1 MICQL
6 PSRLSSGGPYAR
18 PPPPRG
24 QGSLVHSLLSRL
36 SRNYDTL
43 RFAVVLVDK
52 SLDAATNYNL
62 SSEILTFQFPT
73 VSSCLLYHKNTNLAL
88 QLREKFELIDKSWH
102 VTILLNLPS
111 LVFNNFTILCA
122 KI

>member
-6 PSRLSSGGPYAR
+6 PNRLSSGGPYAR
-18 PPPPRG
+18 PPPPRR

-62 SSEILTFQFPT
+62 SI
-73 VSSCLLYHKNTNLAL
+73 
-88 QLREKFELIDKSWH
+88 
-102 VTILLNLPS
+102 
-111 LVFNNFTILCA
+111 
-122 KI
+122 

>member
-1 MICQL
+1 ML
-6 PSRLSSGGPYAR
+6 ALLL
-18 PPPPRG
+18 PRG

-62 SSEILTFQFPT
+62 SI
-73 VSSCLLYHKNTNLAL
+73 
-88 QLREKFELIDKSWH
+88 
-102 VTILLNLPS
+102 
-111 LVFNNFTILCA
+111 
-122 KI
+122 